1 MVYEDKLD
9 DDLGGIDDDKDDS
22 DSDDDDD
29 DEIGLE
35 GQIVVDGLCVS
46 KLKEKKKRRVKKG
59 KLLRGLR
66 I

>member
-1 MVYEDKLD
+1 MGGLYVRKGNDDMMVYEDKLD

-35 GQIVVDGLCVS
+35 G
-46 KLKEKKKRRVKKG
+46 
-59 KLLRGLR
+59 
-66 I
+66 